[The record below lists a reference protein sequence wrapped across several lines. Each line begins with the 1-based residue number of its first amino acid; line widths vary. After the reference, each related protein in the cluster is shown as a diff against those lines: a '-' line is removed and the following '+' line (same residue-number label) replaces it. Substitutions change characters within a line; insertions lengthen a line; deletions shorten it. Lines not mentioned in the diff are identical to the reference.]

1 VRTGLIADC
10 NELLAVLVHREQSHR
25 MGSAVAELPALLL
38 CTDRIG
44 IPPAAGHDD
53 RASASRSRQRSK
65 PAAQR
70 FGPGQAAA

>member
-1 VRTGLIADC
+1 
-10 NELLAVLVHREQSHR
+10 